1 MILTI
6 SSPKWQRFDHSK
18 TSCRG
23 NLICGRCG
31 AMGHDSLNCT
41 EDFSCVN
48 CKKDHSLYS
57 RNCEK
62 WINEKEIQIIRTQQN
77 ITYLEAR
84 KIFESRTPTVI
95 MTYAAVILKE
105 KDKKYQSTVTQT
117 QFFNNNK
124 SQAVMNKIQHKQ
136 VLKIQ
141 VNVKKKLTH
150 QILKNL

>member
-1 MILTI
+1 
-6 SSPKWQRFDHSK
+6 
-18 TSCRG
+18 
-23 NLICGRCG
+23 
-31 AMGHDSLNCT
+31 
-41 EDFSCVN
+41 
-48 CKKDHSLYS
+48 
-57 RNCEK
+57 
-62 WINEKEIQIIRTQQN
+62 
-77 ITYLEAR
+77 
-84 KIFESRTPTVI
+84 